1 MGAAFNISMDGAP
14 EEAIRSVVE
23 PGDVFKKAGGSPGF
37 FLVIAISKAGM
48 GEMAHV
54 VGYDVTGRPNSTA
67 SYGLHYFE
75 RNLVR
80 RLGRVDLPDL
90 NIVWGDQ

>member
-1 MGAAFNISMDGAP
+1 VTFNIPVDQAP
-14 EEAIRSVVE
+14 EEVLRSLVE

-37 FLVIAISKAGM
+37 FLVVAISKNGM
-48 GEMAHV
+48 GEMVHA

-80 RLGRVDLPDL
+80 RVGRVSLPDL
-90 NIVWGDQ
+90 AVEWGDR